1 MSDKLLPIDRVA
13 ELDNV
18 GVIEIQYDHGIQYD
32 QFHCFLLFHLS
43 KEEETYIVSPLA
55 MQEIKVTMDE
65 KKRFLKGKSFFETRG
80 IATPHQGGYGAA
92 IHDFVL
98 WWMYTNIV
106 GNAVSIADRGSVKP
120 DAARVREIYANAR
133 KGSIDAFPIDN
144 ENKRITYDRYDDY
157 ETHFDYGGFD
167 VYPEYKRQPMANDPE
182 AYKDW
187 AVQLTDKGYRE
198 IAPACEHLNEMGNHI
213 LSFMEN
219 KHPLQQNKRDILQI
233 IISYANEIFDD
244 VYFDKRINATRK
256 QIALNKQI
264 NLYQKEIGNPH
275 EAPILDKTKKTTQKL
290 GSYTYN
296 PRRRTRRIR

>member
-18 GVIEIQYDHGIQYD
+18 GIFTLSRYRDEFYFVMVELTTPLGVPTLHCLAVQRVNVMEEHGGDFNDGHSIV
-32 QFHCFLLFHLS
+32 
-43 KEEETYIVSPLA
+43 ETSIL
-55 MQEIKVTMDE
+55 
-65 KKRFLKGKSFFETRG
+65 
-80 IATPHQGGYGAA
+80 ATPYEGGYGAA

-98 WWMYTNIV
+98 WWMYTKY
-106 GNAVSIADRGSVKP
+106 GPSAVSIADRGTVKP

-144 ENKRITYDRYDDY
+144 VYEKLTHSRNDDY
-157 ETHFDYGGFD
+157 ETHFEYGGFD
-167 VYPEYKRQPMANDPE
+167 VYPEYNRQPMANDPQ

-187 AVQLTDKGYRE
+187 AVKLTPQGKKE
-198 IAPACEHLNEMGNHI
+198 IAPACNHLNKMGEKI

-264 NLYQKEIGNPH
+264 NIYQKEIGKPH
-275 EAPILDKTKKTTQKL
+275 EPPTLDKTKKTTKKL

-296 PRRRTRRIR
+296 PRIRTRRRL